1 MYGQL
6 GSSRI
11 LILLSTVVIS
21 YVYFVDNRFGVY
33 QTLELYCR
41 GICTWLDSAWNHRYP
56 RAEMLTPTFHREQT
70 GLEYASKVTVLDKS
84 DNVVKP
90 VMHACGHDIHITCL
104 LAAAEH
110 LAKVKDQWKGTL
122 IVLFQPNEERG
133 GGAQAMV
140 DDGLYEKVPVPDFVL
155 GQHVMALRAG
165 TIGSSV
171 GTIMAASNRYKI
183 TLFGRG
189 GHGSMPHR
197 TIDPAVLAANVVVR
211 LQTIVSR
218 EVDPSDM
225 AVVTVASLQAGQT
238 ENIIADVATLK
249 VDIRT
254 IKAQTRERVIAAVR
268 RIVKAECDASRS
280 PKEPIIEEITV
291 FPLTVNDEKVTNTI
305 AAAFEDHF
313 GSSFDANTERVNAS
327 EDVTIL
333 GTSQDRPCLYWFL
346 GGVDHKTWDQA
357 EKDGTTH
364 ETIPVNHSPFFAPVI
379 QPTLRTGVEA
389 LSLAAL
395 TMLR

>member
-1 MYGQL
+1 M
-6 GSSRI
+6 
-11 LILLSTVVIS
+11 
-21 YVYFVDNRFGVY
+21 
-33 QTLELYCR
+33 
-41 GICTWLDSAWNHRYP
+41 
-56 RAEMLTPTFHREQT
+56 
-70 GLEYASKVTVLDKS
+70 
-84 DNVVKP
+84 KP
-90 VMHACGHDIHITCL
+90 VMHACGHDMHITCL
-104 LAAAEH
+104 LAAAE
-110 LAKVKDQWKGTL
+110 LLVKVKDQWKGTL

-133 GGAQAMV
+133 GGAKAMV
-140 DDGLYEKVPVPDFVL
+140 DDGLYEKVPIPDFVL

-165 TIGSSV
+165 TVGSMV

-218 EVDPSDM
+218 EIDPSDM

-238 ENIIADVATLK
+238 ENIIADIATLK
-249 VDIRT
+249 IDIRT
-254 IKAQTRERVIAAVR
+254 INTKTRERVIAAVR
-268 RIVKAECDASRS
+268 RIVKAECEASRS

-291 FPLTVNDEKVTNTI
+291 FPLTVNDEKLTNTI
-305 AAAFEDHF
+305 AAAFEGHF

-333 GTSQDRPCLYWFL
+333 GTSQNRPCLYWFL
-346 GGVDHKTWDQA
+346 GGVDHQIWDQA
-357 EKDGTTH
+357 EKDETTH
-364 ETIPVNHSPFFAPVI
+364 ETIPVNHSPFFAPII